1 MDASENVVS
10 PQLQNLANGEI
21 LIKQDLVVPDF
32 PTNGDMSIL
41 VMWDLIRYIIT
52 VGIDNINPVVMIIYN
67 SNSFIRRNDGI
78 QIDPQ

>member
-1 MDASENVVS
+1 MDVSENVIS

-21 LIKQDLVVPDF
+21 LIKQALVVPDF

-52 VGIDNINPVVMIIYN
+52 VGIDNINRVVMIIYN

-78 QIDPQ
+78 

>member
-1 MDASENVVS
+1 MDVFENVVS

-52 VGIDNINPVVMIIYN
+52 IGIDNISRLAVIIYN

>member
-1 MDASENVVS
+1 MDVSENVVS

-21 LIKQDLVVPDF
+21 LIEQDLVVPDF

-52 VGIDNINPVVMIIYN
+52 VGIDNINRIVMIMFN
-67 SNSFIRRNDGI
+67 R
-78 QIDPQ
+78 

>member
-1 MDASENVVS
+1 MDVFENVVS

-41 VMWDLIRYIIT
+41 VMWDLIRYHYYWYRQYKST
-52 VGIDNINPVVMIIYN
+52 GCDHL
-67 SNSFIRRNDGI
+67 
-78 QIDPQ
+78 